1 MDDNELKIPGM
12 ICKSASI
19 SAGEVTERQLAKIN
33 KYTLEPL
40 TAEQVF
46 AFKAVL
52 CDNMVDR
59 DFEKFSGKALDD
71 LRRLFVGKTV
81 IKDHRHTADSQIA
94 RIFDTELEDS
104 GEMLPDGEAYKQ
116 LVAHCYMVR
125 TESNK
130 DLIAEIIGGIR
141 KEGSVSCS
149 VNRCVCSVCGADNRK
164 AYCQHWRG
172 RKYDGK
178 ECYFTLD
185 GAKDAYEF
193 SLVAVPSQKAAGIS
207 KSYTGETVYEKD
219 HPQEAEDGAPA
230 DTAAGAPAAAPAED
244 TSKAMELMLRARL
257 SAVRARNK
265 ED

>member
-1 MDDNELKIPGM
+1 MDEIKPGIPGM
-12 ICKSASI
+12 VCKAASL
-19 SAGEVTERQLAKIN
+19 SAGEVTDKQLAKIN

-46 AFKAVL
+46 VFKAVL

-59 DFEKFSGKALDD
+59 DFEKFSAKALGD
-71 LRRLFVGKTV
+71 LQKLFIGKTV
-81 IKDHRHTADSQIA
+81 IKDHRHTADGQIA
-94 RIFDTELEDS
+94 RIFDTELADE
-104 GEMLPDGEAYKQ
+104 GELLPDGETYKQ
-116 LVAHCYMVR
+116 LVAHCYMIR

-130 DLIAEIIGGIR
+130 DLIAEIVGGIR
-141 KEGSVSCS
+141 KEGSISCS

-172 RKYDGK
+172 KKYDGK

-193 SLVAVPSQKAAGIS
+193 SLVAVPAQKAAGIS
-207 KSYTGETVYEKD
+207 KSYTGETVYEED
-219 HPQEAEDGAPA
+219 HPQETPTGV
-230 DTAAGAPAAAPAED
+230 PAED
-244 TSKAMELMLRARL
+244 TSKTKELMLRARL
-257 SAVRARNK
+257 SALRANIK

>member
-1 MDDNELKIPGM
+1 MDEKELKIPGM
-12 ICKSASI
+12 ICKSTSI

-33 KYTLEPL
+33 RYTLEPL

-52 CDNMVDR
+52 CDNKVDR

-71 LRRLFVGKTV
+71 LRKLFVGKTV

-94 RIFDTELEDS
+94 RIFDTELVDE
-104 GEMLPDGEAYKQ
+104 GEMLPEGEAYKQ

-130 DLIAEIIGGIR
+130 DLIAEIVGGIR

-149 VNRCVCSVCGADNRK
+149 VKRCVCSVCGADNRK

-172 RKYDGK
+172 RNYDGK
-178 ECYFTLD
+178 TCYFTLD

-193 SLVAVPSQKAAGIS
+193 SLVAVPAQKAAGIS

-219 HPQEAEDGAPA
+219 HPQEAQDGAPA
-230 DTAAGAPAAAPAED
+230 EAPAED
-244 TSKAMELMLRARL
+244 PAEDTSSKAMELMLRARL
-257 SAVRARNK
+257 SAARARNDK